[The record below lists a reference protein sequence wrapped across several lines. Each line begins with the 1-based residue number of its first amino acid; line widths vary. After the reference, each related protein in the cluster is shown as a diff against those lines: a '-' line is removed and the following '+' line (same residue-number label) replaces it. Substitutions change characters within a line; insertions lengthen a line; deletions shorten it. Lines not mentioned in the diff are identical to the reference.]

1 MTDRDTETLQIRN
14 LSGRIQKILE
24 TLDIL
29 ERERREQMMSRVPS
43 EVSVWDLRSVC
54 GEESPDLLQDLELTS
69 LTVPSPHLIRRC
81 RKLRPKVTLNIG
93 GSKHEVMWRLLEAKP
108 RYGLV

>member
-1 MTDRDTETLQIRN
+1 MEL
-14 LSGRIQKILE
+14 
-24 TLDIL
+24 
-29 ERERREQMMSRVPS
+29 RRLPDDDEDNG
-43 EVSVWDLRSVC
+43 VSVEDITLPSDHSYC
-54 GEESPDLLQDLELTS
+54 YSPDLLQDLELTS

-93 GSKHEVMWRLLEAKP
+93 GSKHEVMWRLLETKP